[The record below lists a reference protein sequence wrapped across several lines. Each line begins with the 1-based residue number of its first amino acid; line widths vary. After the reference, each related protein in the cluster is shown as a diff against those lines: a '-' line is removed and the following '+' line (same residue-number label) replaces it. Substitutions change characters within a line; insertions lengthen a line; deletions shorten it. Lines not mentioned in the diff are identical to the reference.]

1 MSTAQLVEVLQSA
14 MEAHASGDLGER
26 ELIAITMAVNGALKE
41 TAGEAYAEMAEASD
55 AALIERIAELDRGE
69 P

>member
-1 MSTAQLVEVLQSA
+1 MSTETLVANLHAA
-14 MEAHASGDLGER
+14 MAAHAAGDLGER
-26 ELIAITMAVNGALKE
+26 ELIAVTMAVNGALKE